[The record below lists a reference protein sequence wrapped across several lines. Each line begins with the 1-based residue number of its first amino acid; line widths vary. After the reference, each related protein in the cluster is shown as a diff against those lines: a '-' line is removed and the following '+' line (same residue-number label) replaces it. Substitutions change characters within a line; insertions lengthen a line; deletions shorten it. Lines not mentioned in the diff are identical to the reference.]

1 MKAGQEKQQAAPRLK
16 SHHLHNQGARFVKQQ
31 RSNLI
36 QPTWPLRYSP
46 TPVMVPPVP
55 TPLTKMSTC
64 QDRAGWEACVVG
76 AQPPVARPRHVQ
88 AFPEARRPPALLVSM
103 RHHPMKNACRLRHF
117 LCMHA
122 PGLPSPA
129 KSQGRWFAG
138 ESRRWLR
145 GRAGL
150 LAPRIS
156 TLPRCGNPRVRGVA
170 QVPQAQPH
178 ALQRRPPH
186 AAHHPNRQT

>member
-64 QDRAGWEACVVG
+64 QDRAGWEAGVVG
-76 AQPPVARPRHVQ
+76 AQPPVAREPRKQ
-88 AFPEARRPPALLVSM
+88 AVLLGCAV
-103 RHHPMKNACRLRHF
+103 AC
-117 LCMHA
+117 A
-122 PGLPSPA
+122 A
-129 KSQGRWFAG
+129 A
-138 ESRRWLR
+138 
-145 GRAGL
+145 A
-150 LAPRIS
+150 
-156 TLPRCGNPRVRGVA
+156 GVA
-170 QVPQAQPH
+170 GA
-178 ALQRRPPH
+178 AAAGAGFPP
-186 AAHHPNRQT
+186 R